1 MPVSVLWEINL
12 VEHKM
17 CSYLEWQLNV
27 NPSTLHDFESCI
39 CHTGPGSYLMVVQ
52 PHTMPAPFT
61 HSVSPQTPPDVHRPG
76 LIEVASAKPS
86 PIEAPKLFSQP
97 QNHLSI

>member
-1 MPVSVLWEINL
+1 
-12 VEHKM
+12 
-17 CSYLEWQLNV
+17 
-27 NPSTLHDFESCI
+27 
-39 CHTGPGSYLMVVQ
+39 MVVQ

-76 LIEVASAKPS
+76 LIEVASAEPS